1 MVPTIIIT
9 IIIVVDFWDA
19 FYFLVVVGRSSFLL
33 WVVYYKR
40 KKIYLDEKMAAAAA
54 IINYC
59 YRFIWDVL
67 LLPEFENLEDRL
79 GSGSWSGLF
88 TIVPRLIY
96 LFGLEGQEQRTRY
109 ILHGR
114 NVNYKLKHWDLS
126 NNISLFFLFS

>member
-1 MVPTIIIT
+1 
-9 IIIVVDFWDA
+9 
-19 FYFLVVVGRSSFLL
+19 VVVGRSSFLL

-79 GSGSWSGLF
+79 GSGS
-88 TIVPRLIY
+88 
-96 LFGLEGQEQRTRY
+96 
-109 ILHGR
+109 
-114 NVNYKLKHWDLS
+114 
-126 NNISLFFLFS
+126 